1 MKCHL
6 IGTTKTNTK
15 NVPTILKKPKFYEK
29 RTVAYKKG
37 NTMLLVLDK
46 RIVSLLNTWHN
57 ADIITTRR
65 FIQGGIEK
73 IIEMSSLIVGY
84 TKSMID
90 DRAGQLISLPQ
101 SIHLLGNLNFSF
113 KNCLAS

>member
-15 NVPTILKKPKFYEK
+15 DVPTILKKPKFYEK
-29 RTVAYKKG
+29 RTVAHKKG

-84 TKSMID
+84 TKSMIGV
-90 DRAGQLISLPQ
+90 DRVDQYVFNYYFFKSLKWWRK
-101 SIHLLGNLNFSF
+101 LFF
-113 KNCLAS
+113 WEM